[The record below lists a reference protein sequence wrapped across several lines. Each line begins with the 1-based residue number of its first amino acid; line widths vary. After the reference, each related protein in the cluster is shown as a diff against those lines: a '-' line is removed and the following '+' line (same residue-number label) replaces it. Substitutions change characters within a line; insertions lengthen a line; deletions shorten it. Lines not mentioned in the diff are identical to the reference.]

1 MLSTEIDHVFWNW
14 TLSDREKQA
23 IYLFANSGCLR
34 SWVSEMRP
42 DGGLQRYLDFNQRY
56 YLADDIIYKV
66 DRMSMAHALE
76 VRPPFLDP
84 EIVECAARLPEKF
97 KLDGDVSKCV
107 LRRLMADKLPPQVLR
122 RSKVGF
128 DIPVHDWFRGPLRE
142 LLLDVVSRETVET
155 TGLFRWPAIAGLID
169 RHLHR
174 RENAGYQLWGLMV
187 LLMWMKRW
195 NIELQVMEQVSEV
208 PVEDFE

>member
-1 MLSTEIDHVFWNW
+1 MNIF
-14 TLSDREKQA
+14 
-23 IYLFANSGCLR
+23 
-34 SWVSEMRP
+34 
-42 DGGLQRYLDFNQRY
+42 
-56 YLADDIIYKV
+56 
-66 DRMSMAHALE
+66 
-76 VRPPFLDP
+76 
-84 EIVECAARLPEKF
+84 EKF
-97 KLDGDVSKCV
+97 KLDGNVSKCV
-107 LRRLMADKLPPQVLR
+107 LRRLMADKLPAQVLR

-155 TGLFRWPAIAGLID
+155 SGLFRWPAIAGLID

-195 NIELQVMEQVSEV
+195 NIELPVMEQVSEV
-208 PVEDFE
+208 PVEDLELAGSSSPQLALSSS